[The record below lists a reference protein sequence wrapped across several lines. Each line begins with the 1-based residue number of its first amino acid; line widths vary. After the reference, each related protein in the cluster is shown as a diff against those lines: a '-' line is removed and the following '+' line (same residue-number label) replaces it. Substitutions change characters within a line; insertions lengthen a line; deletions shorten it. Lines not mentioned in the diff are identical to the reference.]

1 MVHVRWQNG
10 GTLRGFRLDNFAF
23 VHGTTYVEMLK
34 LGDLPNNNHFITL
47 QIDGQSPNLFYSN
60 YITKMEKSVAS
71 NDITN

>member
-1 MVHVRWQNG
+1 MAQHDSLAKKNY
-10 GTLRGFRLDNFAF
+10 LIPKIPL
-23 VHGTTYVEMLK
+23 HKK

-60 YITKMEKSVAS
+60 YITKTKKSVAS